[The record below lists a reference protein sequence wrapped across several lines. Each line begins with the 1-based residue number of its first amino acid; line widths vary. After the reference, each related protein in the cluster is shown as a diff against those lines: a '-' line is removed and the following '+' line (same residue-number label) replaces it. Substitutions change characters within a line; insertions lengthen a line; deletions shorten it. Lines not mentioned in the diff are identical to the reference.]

1 MGMLDDFKKFAIQGN
16 VTDLAVGVV
25 IGGAFGK
32 IVTAVVGD
40 VVMPLVSLAL
50 PSGDWRTAG
59 LVLREAADPK
69 NNVVLKYGDLI
80 GSVLDFL
87 VIAFVLFLVVSKLM
101 TLGKKPEAPAAPA
114 APTTKECPECL
125 ETIPIQAKR
134 CRACGLAVAAAA

>member
-50 PSGDWRTAG
+50 PSGDCRTAG
-59 LVLREAADPK
+59 LVLREAPDPK

-101 TLGKKPEAPAAPA
+101 TIGKKPVEPAAPA

-134 CRACGLAVAAAA
+134 CRACGSAVAAAA

>member
-114 APTTKECPECL
+114 APTTKECTECL

-134 CRACGLAVAAAA
+134 CRACGSAVTAAA

>member
-32 IVTAVVGD
+32 IVAAVVAD
-40 VVMPLVSLAL
+40 VVMPVVSLAL

-87 VIAFVLFLVVSKLM
+87 VIAFVLFIVVSKLM
-101 TLGKKPEAPAAPA
+101 TLGKKPVEPAAPA

-125 ETIPIQAKR
+125 ETIPLQAKR
-134 CRACGLAVAAAA
+134 CRACGSVVPVAA

>member
-1 MGMLDDFKKFAIQGN
+1 
-16 VTDLAVGVV
+16 
-25 IGGAFGK
+25 
-32 IVTAVVGD
+32 
-40 VVMPLVSLAL
+40 VSLAL

-80 GSVLDFL
+80 GSVLDFV

-101 TLGKKPEAPAAPA
+101 TIGKKPVEPAAPA
-114 APTTKECPECL
+114 APTTKECTECL

-134 CRACGLAVAAAA
+134 CRACGSAVAAAA